1 MLKSAYNSFSMENE
15 IKSIAQ
21 TDLRVQI
28 NQQQDIKLLQY

>member
-1 MLKSAYNSFSMENE
+1 MLKLAHNSFNKDNE

-28 NQQQDIKLLQY
+28 NWQKDIKLLQQ